1 MSDETGQSPARPT
14 DPVGRVLFA
23 TTRIF
28 AVLGGLVLCAMA
40 LLTTVSVTGRYFFNA
55 PILGDFELI
64 EIGTGVS
71 VIALLPYCQMTREN
85 VLVDFFLSAAPF
97 RVKSFF
103 DVVANLIYTLIMALM
118 TWRMTLGG
126 ISLFEADEMTL
137 ILEIPRWWTFPAAL
151 VCLVLLVAVCFYTF
165 VRSIN
170 EMRFNRTL

>member
-1 MSDETGQSPARPT
+1 MSEPGESQARPT

-23 TTRIF
+23 VTRTF
-28 AVLGGLVLCAMA
+28 ALLGGLVLCAMA
-40 LLTTVSVTGRYFFNA
+40 LLTTFSVTGRYFFNA
-55 PILGDFELI
+55 PVLGDFELI

-71 VIALLPYCQMTREN
+71 VIALLPYCHLMREN
-85 VLVDFFLSAAPF
+85 VLVDFFLSGAPL

-103 DVVANLIYTLIMALM
+103 DTVGNLIYALIMVLM
-118 TWRMTLGG
+118 TWRMFYGG
-126 ISLFEADEMTL
+126 IGLFEADEMTL

-151 VCLVLLVAVCFYTF
+151 VCLVLLVVVCFYTF